1 MKIIRLDE
9 IEGKNIT
16 KYDSNAIMRKVLM
29 TKEPSHVGIVHLEE
43 GGIIGY
49 HDATVP
55 QILLII
61 DGEGWVR
68 TGNEDKV
75 RVITGDAIIWEKGEG
90 HETSTTNGMKAI
102 VIESQGLDINSF
114 VDRR

>member
-1 MKIIRLDE
+1 MKIFRMDE
-9 IEGKNIT
+9 ISGRNIT
-16 KYDSNAIMRKVLM
+16 NYDSNFIMRKLLM

-49 HDATVP
+49 HDAAVP

-75 RVITGDAIIWEKGEG
+75 RVTTGDAVVWEIGEG
-90 HETSTTNGMKAI
+90 HETTTTKGMKAI
-102 VIESQGLDINSF
+102 VVESQGLDIHSF
-114 VDRR
+114 VER